1 MTIRPILLCG
11 DPHGQFGHIL
21 VASRQIDPAA
31 VILLGDMEPD
41 GPLETVLAPVA
52 DRVWWI
58 PGNHDADRIVDIERT
73 WQSGLADR
81 NLHGRVVKLEDGRR
95 IAGLGNV
102 FRGSV
107 WMPKGAGGSV
117 GAPPSFSSM
126 RQHARSTPRQD
137 RYGDGPHFKHWG
149 TIYPEDFERLK
160 RQRADILV
168 THEASGYHPYGF
180 PVLDDLARALG
191 VSLLAHGHL
200 HDARWRFED
209 QSQAWR
215 SQGFK
220 SVGVGLRGITAIN
233 RDGELEV
240 VVPGELDEPSAAR
253 MSRESAAAHFVE
265 GAKP

>member
-1 MTIRPILLCG
+1 MTFRPILLCG
-11 DPHGQFGHIL
+11 DPHGHFAHIL
-21 VASRQIDPAA
+21 EATGKLDPAA
-31 VILLGDMEPD
+31 VILLGDMEPEA
-41 GPLETVLAPVA
+41 PLETVLAPLA

-58 PGNHDADRIVDIERT
+58 PGNHDSDRIVDIERT

-81 NLHGRVVKLEDGRR
+81 NLHGRVVRLEDGRR

-107 WMPKGAGGSV
+107 WMPKGPGGGAGS
-117 GAPPSFSSM
+117 PPSFDSM
-126 RQHARSTPRQD
+126 RKHARSTPRQD
-137 RYGDGPHFKHWG
+137 RYDDGPHFKHWG

-180 PVLDDLARALG
+180 PVLDELARALG
-191 VSLLAHGHL
+191 VGLLAHGHL

-209 QSQAWR
+209 HSKVWQ

-220 SVGVGLRGITAIN
+220 SVGVGLRGITAVN
-233 RDGELEV
+233 GDGELEV
-240 VVPGELDEPSAAR
+240 VVPGELDEASAPR
-253 MSRESAAAHFVE
+253 SSRGVATAHLVG